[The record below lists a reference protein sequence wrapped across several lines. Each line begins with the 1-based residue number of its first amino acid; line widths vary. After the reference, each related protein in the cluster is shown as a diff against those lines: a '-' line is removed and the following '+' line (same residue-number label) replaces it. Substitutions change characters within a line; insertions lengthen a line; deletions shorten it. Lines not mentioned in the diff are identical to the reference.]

1 MESKKLEFACCFCFE
16 SGVVEGDEPIEV
28 AAAGQRDEREH
39 VFYAHLECLRRAL
52 HPQIHLQIPFY
63 QDDEQDEEEP
73 DAPSH
78 LPQASDDKRAAPPPD
93 EAAGLNRLVHATAIP
108 GMADE
113 HRPIGIAL

>member
-28 AAAGQRDEREH
+28 AVAGQRDEREH

-63 QDDEQDEEEP
+63 DDDEQDE
-73 DAPSH
+73 
-78 LPQASDDKRAAPPPD
+78 DDSEPPPD
-93 EAAGLNRLVHATAIP
+93 PAPREDDEGPADPDQEPAGLRLVQSSGP
-108 GMADE
+108 VNRKPADS
-113 HRPIGIAL
+113 